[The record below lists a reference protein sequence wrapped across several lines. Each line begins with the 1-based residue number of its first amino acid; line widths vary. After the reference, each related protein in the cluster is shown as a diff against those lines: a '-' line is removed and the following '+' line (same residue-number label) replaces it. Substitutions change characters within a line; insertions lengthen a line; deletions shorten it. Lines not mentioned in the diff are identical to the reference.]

1 MQKRD
6 FLLMLK
12 RLQLIDPVHL
22 TAAKIITLLAD
33 EDPNVRPTN
42 TDIRLDIEVGLF
54 SFFVRIQ
61 RSLLFFCQYADVF
74 FGIFRS
80 INCLCIDLSW

>member
-22 TAAKIITLLAD
+22 TAAKIIALLAD
-33 EDPNVRPTN
+33 EDPNIRPTN

-54 SFFVRIQ
+54 CFSCSNSKIVAF
-61 RSLLFFCQYADVF
+61 LLSMRRCV
-74 FGIFRS
+74 
-80 INCLCIDLSW
+80 SWNSSKH